1 MPRCAYFGGVKFFH
15 LVPAAAVFVTT
26 FCAAAR
32 ADDAKDALV
41 AAEKAAKDAP
51 AYRLKVTST
60 DPTTKVAAAMTIEIV
75 NPETMHLKS
84 ESGGQSQ
91 MEVYSDGQKVFMS
104 HAGSPMQEAPPQV
117 AAMMKQMKDQ
127 VSGDAMSKL
136 AQNAKFVGHETV
148 GGTPASVYTFEADM
162 MGMHMA
168 SKEWVSDKDH
178 RPIKVESVTK
188 GSVANQEVNQNTTAT
203 YEFDPSIKVVMPQP

>member
-1 MPRCAYFGGVKFFH
+1 MKFSH
-15 LVPAAAVFVTT
+15 LAPVAAVFVTT
-26 FCAAAR
+26 FCTVAR
-32 ADDAKDALV
+32 ADEAKDALV

-51 AYRLKVTST
+51 AYRLKVISS
-60 DPTTKVAAAMTIEIV
+60 DPTTKVNTEMTLEIV
-75 NPETMHLKS
+75 NPDTMHLKS
-84 ESGGQSQ
+84 ESGGQTQ
-91 MEVYSDGQKVFMS
+91 MEVYSDGTKVFMS

-127 VSGDAMSKL
+127 VAGGAMSKL
-136 AQNAKFVGHETV
+136 VQNAKFVGHETV

-178 RPIKVESVTK
+178 RPIKAESVTK
-188 GSVANQEVNQNTTAT
+188 GSVANQEVNQNTTTT
-203 YEFDPSIKVVMPQP
+203 YEFDPSIKVTMPNP